1 MAPTEEEPDFEEA
14 QVGVCMYVCVC
25 VQSVCVGGGGREGRV
40 EYCVCVQ
47 FVCVFNLYACV
58 GGGRR
63 EALISVCMCPICVC
77 SIFCAC
83 VWGEGGKR

>member
-1 MAPTEEEPDFEEA
+1 
-14 QVGVCMYVCVC
+14 VYVRLCVC
-25 VQSVCVGGGGREGRV
+25 PICVCGGGGREGRV